1 MDGAVT
7 DDAARPPSPRADRG
21 GDHPMRHPRLARL
34 LVAAT
39 ALSLVLGAC
48 ARQGGS
54 STAPS
59 TPGPTG
65 SAAAGGSTEP
75 STGAKPG
82 VGKTVNIAVNPWVGY
97 EADAA
102 VIGYLLENELGY
114 KVEKKNLAEQVSWEG
129 FPTGDVD
136 VILENWGHDDLK
148 KKYIDTDKT
157 AVSAG
162 DLGVTGII
170 GWYVPA
176 WMKVDHPDIDNWEN
190 LNKYADLFKTSE
202 SGGKGQL
209 LDGDPSYVT
218 NDVALVKNLKLNYE
232 VVVGGTEAAL
242 ITSFQTATTQKK
254 PLLAY
259 FYDPQWALSQPPLS
273 DQPLVRIK
281 LPEYKAGCDAKPE
294 EVACDYPPYTLD
306 KIVST
311 KFSTDG
317 GAAFTL
323 VKNFKWT
330 NLDQSTVSELIANK
344 GMTPEEAG
352 AKWVTDNPDKWKA
365 WMP

>member
-1 MDGAVT
+1 MSQTRFG
-7 DDAARPPSPRADRG
+7 
-21 GDHPMRHPRLARL
+21 RL
-34 LVAAT
+34 LVGAT
-39 ALSLVLGAC
+39 VLTLVFAGC
-48 ARQGGS
+48 AKQGGATNAPS
-54 STAPS
+54 SAPS
-59 TPGPTG
+59 TGA
-65 SAAAGGSTEP
+65 SAGASTEP
-75 STGAKPG
+75 SAAAMPG
-82 VGKTVNIAVNPWVGY
+82 IGKTVKIAVNPWVGY

-102 VIGYLLENELGY
+102 VVAYILEKKLGY
-114 KVEKKNLAEQVSWEG
+114 TVEKKNLAEQVSWEG

-148 KKYIDTDKT
+148 AKYIDTDKT
-157 AVSAG
+157 AQSAG
-162 DLGVTGII
+162 ELGVTGII

-176 WMKVDHPDIDNWEN
+176 WMKTDHPDIDDWNN

-232 VVVGGTEAAL
+232 VVVGGSEAAL
-242 ITSFQTATTQKK
+242 ITSFQQATTGKT

-259 FYDPQWALSQPPLS
+259 FYDPQWAWSQPPLK

-281 LPEYKAGCDAKPE
+281 LPEYTAGCDADAEK
-294 EVACDYPPYTLD
+294 VACDYPPYILD

-311 KFSTDG
+311 KFATDG
-317 GAAFTL
+317 GAAYTL
-323 VKNFKWT
+323 IKNFKWG
-330 NLDQSTVSELIANK
+330 NLDQSTVSEFIANE
-344 GMTPEEAG
+344 GMTPEAAG
-352 AKWVTDNPDKWKA
+352 EKWVTENEAIWSA